1 MTTDIEKHRKF
12 IHDISN
18 AITISE
24 GSLLS
29 TIENLKDK
37 YGENAAP
44 EIEKLLK
51 AQEYMKKVVR
61 DIKDYR
67 SFIADLE
74 KA

>member
-1 MTTDIEKHRKF
+1 MGDIEKHRKF

-18 AITISE
+18 AITVSE
-24 GSLLS
+24 GALLS
-29 TIENLKDK
+29 TMESLKDK
-37 YGENAAP
+37 YGESASV

-51 AQEYMKKVVR
+51 AQEYLKKVVR